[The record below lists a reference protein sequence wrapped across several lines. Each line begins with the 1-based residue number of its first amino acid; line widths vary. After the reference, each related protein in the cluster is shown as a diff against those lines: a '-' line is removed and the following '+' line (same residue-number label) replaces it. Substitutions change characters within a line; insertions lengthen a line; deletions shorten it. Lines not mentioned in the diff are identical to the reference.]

1 MTRPTSEGYFAD
13 CWQEAVGSE
22 EDIFYTR
29 TVFKEVGCLLHAKC
43 WLRRLFQKVCGHCP
57 ESASVCLLQV
67 CAGMRMCPYS
77 MPFPARI
84 NQGSSKFCKVKIEA
98 GRQSAK
104 KLYHRGAFVKALWT
118 GPSIPL
124 VCVEGSCDIRLES
137 FVSCLDVAIGAGF
150 KFPVPTIL
158 KCQTC

>member
-1 MTRPTSEGYFAD
+1 MTQPASEDYFVD
-13 CWQEAVGSE
+13 CWQDVVGS

-29 TVFKEVGCLLHAKC
+29 TVFKEVRCLLHAKC
-43 WLRRLFQKVCGHCP
+43 WLGRFFQKVCGHCP
-57 ESASVCLLQV
+57 GSASVCLLQV

-84 NQGSSKFCKVKIEA
+84 NQGSSKFCKVKNWSVPSVRKETVY
-98 GRQSAK
+98 R
-104 KLYHRGAFVKALWT
+104 RVAFVKALWT
-118 GPSIPL
+118 GASIPL

-137 FVSCLDVAIGAGF
+137 LVSCLDVAIGAGF